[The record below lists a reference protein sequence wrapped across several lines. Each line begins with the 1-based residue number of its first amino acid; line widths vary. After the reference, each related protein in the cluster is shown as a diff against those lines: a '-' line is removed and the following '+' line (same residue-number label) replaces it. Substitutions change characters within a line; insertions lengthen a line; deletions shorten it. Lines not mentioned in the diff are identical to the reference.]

1 MLLIFGFGKVDKF
14 YFILKLVIQS
24 TLFVESDKKIIGI
37 EGENKA
43 VSHLESLG
51 FEILERNYRY
61 KRAEIDIIAMKSN
74 LLLFVEVKSR
84 KNNHF
89 GNPEEFVSNSQ
100 KKLIIEAAD
109 DYIHAINWQKNIRYD
124 IIAIT
129 GNELEHFQDA
139 FY

>member
-1 MLLIFGFGKVDKF
+1 MLLTFGFDKVDNF
-14 YFILKLVIQS
+14 YFILKLVIES
-24 TLFVESDKKIIGI
+24 TLLVESDKKKIGI
-37 EGENKA
+37 TGENQA
-43 VSHLESLG
+43 ASYLEGLG

-74 LLLFVEVKSR
+74 LLLFVEVKAR
-84 KNNHF
+84 KNNRF

-129 GNELEHFQDA
+129 GKELEHFQDA

>member
-1 MLLIFGFGKVDKF
+1 MLIFGFSKVDKF
-14 YFILKLVIQS
+14 YFILKLVTES
-24 TLFVESDKKIIGI
+24 TIFVESDKKIIGI
-37 EGENKA
+37 EGENRA

-74 LLLFVEVKSR
+74 LLLFVEVKAR

-129 GNELEHFQDA
+129 GKELEHFKDA